1 MDFHKIWQEQS
12 AAARTVRERFGVENA
27 LDYLIGEK
35 LLNFAKAA
43 DQAPEFAAEL
53 PRFQAAVWEIFEQQ
67 AQLMRSSRFPCS
79 SASSSKAG
87 TIPACKVTRFR
98 SASSHVSLETQ
109 ISSSN
114 SPLKS
119 TLQLLLAGRNTAD
132 GVRNFVFGSSVATWK
147 RSNRPLLFPL
157 PLPPSNVRR
166 Y

>member
-1 MDFHKIWQEQS
+1 MLSGQRYSGGLEIHMDFHKIWQEQC

-79 SASSSKAG
+79 SAS
-87 TIPACKVTRFR
+87 
-98 SASSHVSLETQ
+98 
-109 ISSSN
+109 
-114 SPLKS
+114 
-119 TLQLLLAGRNTAD
+119 
-132 GVRNFVFGSSVATWK
+132 
-147 RSNRPLLFPL
+147 
-157 PLPPSNVRR
+157 
-166 Y
+166 

>member
-43 DQAPEFAAEL
+43 DQDPEFAAEL

-79 SASSSKAG
+79 SAS
-87 TIPACKVTRFR
+87 
-98 SASSHVSLETQ
+98 
-109 ISSSN
+109 
-114 SPLKS
+114 
-119 TLQLLLAGRNTAD
+119 
-132 GVRNFVFGSSVATWK
+132 
-147 RSNRPLLFPL
+147 
-157 PLPPSNVRR
+157 
-166 Y
+166 